1 MFDARLD
8 PEGLSDADLET
19 LRQFGVR
26 GGLVVP
32 RRGLTLDDAAE
43 ATSAVLANVLPR
55 LERAGFEVVTC
66 ASVPLWLSGKRGLGR
81 LLEALPRLLGR
92 PGVVAVGPLEWT
104 DDGPDERELLAA
116 QVTLAAQLGR
126 PVVVTAPRLR
136 HEALLPRLLGALDR
150 VEIDPAHVLIDGVT
164 PKSVR
169 SVLAR
174 GHLAGLSLHP
184 ERLGVDLAERL
195 IHSLGPER
203 LVLATGAGDGPND
216 MLALPRLVSRLK
228 QARLSSS
235 VIGRVAGQT
244 LRRFLGRPH

>member
-32 RRGLTLDDAAE
+32 RRGHSLEEAAE
-43 ATSAVLANVLPR
+43 ATQRVTDVQVPR
-55 LERAGFEVVTC
+55 LGRAGFDVVTC
-66 ASVPLWLSGKRGLGR
+66 ASAPLWLAGTRGLAR
-81 LLEALPRLLGR
+81 LLDELPEALGR
-92 PGVVAVGPLEWT
+92 PGVVALGPLEWSK
-104 DDGPDERELLAA
+104 DGPAERELLET
-116 QVTLAAQLGR
+116 QLRLAGELGR
-126 PVVVTAPRLR
+126 PVVITAPRLR
-136 HEALLPRLLGALDR
+136 HEALTARLLASLDR
-150 VEIDPAHVLIDGVT
+150 AKVEPHRVLIDGVSVKT
-164 PKSVR
+164 VR

-174 GHLAGLSLHP
+174 GHLAALSLHP

-216 MLALPRLVSRLK
+216 LLALPRLVSRLK
-228 QARLSSS
+228 QARLSAG
-235 VIGRVAGQT
+235 VISRVSGLT
-244 LRRFLGRPH
+244 LRRFLGRSD